1 MIFNR
6 ADKIHIFSVSIL
18 KGFVLLW
25 VSFFFKWNFVFWMCA
40 HGCVETKGTH
50 KMWLS
55 TLIFE
60 GLFGWS
66 EAG

>member
-1 MIFNR
+1 MS
-6 ADKIHIFSVSIL
+6 D
-18 KGFVLLW
+18 
-25 VSFFFKWNFVFWMCA
+25 FFFKCNFVFWMCA

-60 GLFGWS
+60 SLFGWS
-66 EAG
+66 ETG